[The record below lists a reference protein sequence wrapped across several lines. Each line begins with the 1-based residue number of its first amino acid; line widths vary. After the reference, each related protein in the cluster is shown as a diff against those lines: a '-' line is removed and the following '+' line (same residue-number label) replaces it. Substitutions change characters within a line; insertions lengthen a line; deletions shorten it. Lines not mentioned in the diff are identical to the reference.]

1 MTEKPKNGQRKYS
14 YIFLGRDK
22 SYFIKHHSL
31 KLISLKR
38 SCFIDN
44 IFVMLGVFQQTVGIP
59 LGMNCASLLVDLFIY
74 SNDVDLIQGLL
85 KKNEKNLSRSSN
97 FIFRYI
103 DDVIALNNSK
113 FCNFVDSIYPIE
125 LEVKIQ
131 LGLLH
136 TLRYISTLTVSNG

>member
-1 MTEKPKNGQRKYS
+1 
-14 YIFLGRDK
+14 
-22 SYFIKHHSL
+22 
-31 KLISLKR
+31 
-38 SCFIDN
+38 
-44 IFVMLGVFQQTVGIP
+44 MLGVFQQTVGIP

-74 SNDVDLIQGLL
+74 S
-85 KKNEKNLSRSSN
+85 KNEKKLSRSYN